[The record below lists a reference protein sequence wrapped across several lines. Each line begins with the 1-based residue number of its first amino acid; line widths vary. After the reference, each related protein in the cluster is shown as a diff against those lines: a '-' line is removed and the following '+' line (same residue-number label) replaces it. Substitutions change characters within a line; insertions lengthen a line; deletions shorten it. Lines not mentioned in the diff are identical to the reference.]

1 MEFPCNDLTFVF
13 KFFRSGNAVWG
24 RRASAGA
31 GKVAVRDLDSSKKG
45 WHCDCASPRWVDSRF
60 LGEFLGSE
68 REHHT
73 RRQAV
78 RQRLADLVPHIIKL
92 FEH

>member
-1 MEFPCNDLTFVF
+1 MRFGEGELRLAQAKWRFETLI
-13 KFFRSGNAVWG
+13 RQ
-24 RRASAGA
+24 
-31 GKVAVRDLDSSKKG
+31 KG
-45 WHCDCASPRWVDSRF
+45 LAQRLLPAPRWVDSRF